1 MTSLGEVYN
10 GESGRRPVSNR
21 RLSVGIALF
30 SAGVLLVVAGI
41 VVATTDVLGG
51 LTLFEAREY
60 GGVLAGVGV
69 PAVFL
74 GVLTVLPASR
84 ATRVTAVVGAAVA
97 VLGVGLFTHA
107 YPCRWSG
114 ATCNPNYANLTLPT
128 VGLYFVG
135 TVVTFWCLFV
145 GVANFKTRND
155 PGGTVRMEVT
165 RQGETKIVEVEKSSG
180 LGGVGFL
187 GSTPDGNV
195 ETQTRAP
202 NGGSSSDGGTGVTA
216 DGGATTDDITS
227 PLDGPGGTAETT
239 ESGDVY
245 CGNCGH
251 FEYVRTGGGIK
262 PYCGY
267 HEETMDDM
275 DACDDWTRR

>member
-1 MTSLGEVYN
+1 M
-10 GESGRRPVSNR
+10 SNR

-30 SAGVLLVVAGI
+30 STGVLLVVAGI
-41 VVATTDVLGG
+41 VVATTDVLGLG
-51 LTLFEAREY
+51 LFEAREY
-60 GGVLAGVGV
+60 AGILAGVGV

-84 ATRVTAVVGAAVA
+84 TTRVVAVLGSAVA
-97 VLGVGLFTHA
+97 VLGVALFTHA

-114 ATCNPNYANLTLPT
+114 ATCNPAYANLTLPT

-155 PGGTVRMEVT
+155 PGGTVRMEIT

-195 ETQTRAP
+195 STQT
-202 NGGSSSDGGTGVTA
+202 GSSSSSPSPTVTA
-216 DGGATTDDITS
+216 SDGGATTSDVSS
-227 PLDGPGGTAETT
+227 PLDGPGDDAAATSA
-239 ESGDVY
+239 GDVY

-251 FEYVRTGGGIK
+251 FEYVRTGNGIQ
-262 PYCGY
+262 PHCGY

-275 DACDDWTRR
+275 DACDQWTQR